1 MVKTYKT
8 SKDNKMVYTSLDNFK
23 TRKIR
28 LGKENY
34 QSTTGNVVTIEQEK
48 PTPTFTCGAS
58 CAGLMFDIIGHAMCT
73 QLLHTLQNGR
83 CIVLWR
89 AANKTFPFLG
99 AWSTL
104 VWTVTP
110 SSPSSPVTIMI
121 SCMGTCSVRRRNTV
135 YSRNANHQYC
145 CTKKNLHIF

>member
-48 PTPTFTCGAS
+48 PTQVKKKIKP
-58 CAGLMFDIIGHAMCT
+58 
-73 QLLHTLQNGR
+73 
-83 CIVLWR
+83 
-89 AANKTFPFLG
+89 
-99 AWSTL
+99 
-104 VWTVTP
+104 
-110 SSPSSPVTIMI
+110 I
-121 SCMGTCSVRRRNTV
+121 SR
-135 YSRNANHQYC
+135 Y
-145 CTKKNLHIF
+145 